1 MSLINFESL
10 TSLFQNSGSDDT
22 SKQLM
27 KEVLLLVLA
36 RATSAD
42 KNVDPSEI
50 AAVQAVLSEVLGETI
65 SAADIKVAG
74 QSELFERQ
82 TLDRYL
88 NKAARKLNDEDRVL
102 ILQCLIRVLR
112 SDDHIRE
119 FELDYFDR
127 VANALKAT
135 PSEIAGL
142 RAGPAH

>member
-10 TSLFQNSGSDDT
+10 TSLFQSSGSDET

-27 KEVLLLVLA
+27 KEVLILVLA

-50 AAVQAVLSEVLGETI
+50 AAVQAVLSEVLGESVST
-65 SAADIKVAG
+65 ADIKLAS

-102 ILQCLIRVLR
+102 ILQCLVRVLR